1 MKKTALLILLTIG
14 SLLAHAQQPPAE
26 SGAVLGFETAKID
39 LGKVSKDEPKI
50 IKFVYSNTGTK
61 PLLITNVDVS
71 CGCIA
76 PEWSKQPLLPD
87 RQDAI
92 TVRFDPRT
100 KQGYTLLSLYVTS
113 NSTNGL
119 QIVRIQ
125 AEVE

>member
-14 SLLAHAQQPPAE
+14 SLLAHAQQSPAE
-26 SGAVLGFETAKID
+26 GGAVLGFETAQID
-39 LGKVSKDEPKI
+39 VGKVSKDEPKI

-100 KQGYTLLSLYVTS
+100 KQGYTLLSLYVKS
-113 NSTNGL
+113 NSANGL

>member
-26 SGAVLGFETAKID
+26 GGAVLGFETAKID
-39 LGKVSKDEPKI
+39 LGKVSKHEPKI

-100 KQGYTLLSLYVTS
+100 K
-113 NSTNGL
+113 
-119 QIVRIQ
+119 
-125 AEVE
+125 

>member
-26 SGAVLGFETAKID
+26 GGAVLGFETAKID
-39 LGKVSKDEPKI
+39 LGKVSKHEPKI

-71 CGCIA
+71 CGCIV

-100 KQGYTLLSLYVTS
+100 KQGYTLLSLYVKS
-113 NSTNGL
+113 NSANGL